1 MERRKKFEEAYKSA
15 SLERG
20 KQKHIIGGPDFE
32 VKKSYLSEFLGS
44 RKIQLC
50 LVTTKN
56 KLYLIISENSYRK
69 VPIPK

>member
-32 VKKSYLSEFLGS
+32 VKKSYLSEFVGS
-44 RKIQLC
+44 REIQ
-50 LVTTKN
+50 
-56 KLYLIISENSYRK
+56 
-69 VPIPK
+69 